1 MCVYGRGQHF
11 TIRHSVRK
19 RFNLTHS
26 LLWRDFSFQCLP
38 FLPPKKSKKTDHS
51 IAIYSNF
58 WIGMV
63 YFGYWEKIFNINK
76 NYLSGGFR
84 SKVKIVTAQL
94 FATPPKAIFFS
105 RNKGQLWAAVT
116 WPCRLSTPLCHTYS
130 EPSGHEDSPGGTQNI
145 PYLFK
150 NLSKSRLSDT
160 FFGLFLV
167 ISEVG
172 SQIYIA
178 NLAIFKIWVFS
189 ATFWHEITLY
199 AIDIDKKRFRTPFLT
214 L

>member
-1 MCVYGRGQHF
+1 MIHLLVLALRMYNIYIYHFMSFYKQIFPCLLPPSRYWFETEKHYLFLLFFFSKVFLVHLFECQLIYPSHQRPYWPLLTQLLFQSHCDYHRSFF
-11 TIRHSVRK
+11 TIIL
-19 RFNLTHS
+19 FF
-26 LLWRDFSFQCLP
+26 W
-38 FLPPKKSKKTDHS
+38 FLPRQSFSPVLHFLDFFSKLGAH
-51 IAIYSNF
+51 
-58 WIGMV
+58 
-63 YFGYWEKIFNINK
+63 
-76 NYLSGGFR
+76 
-84 SKVKIVTAQL
+84 
-94 FATPPKAIFFS
+94 IFFS
-105 RNKGQLWAAVT
+105 LR
-116 WPCRLSTPLCHTYS
+116 
-130 EPSGHEDSPGGTQNI
+130 
-145 PYLFK
+145 
-150 NLSKSRLSDT
+150 KSWVSDP